1 MPENLLDSPILYSL
15 ALTLL
20 HFLWQGCLIALVL
33 KCLLSGTSYKNPQ
46 LRYFWSTT
54 ALITCLI
61 LPIITFSIIYTPDY
75 LNVGQQALNSMAPFD
90 ANQQNAVINSDWY
103 QVVVDSLPFLS
114 LAWMIVVLISS
125 IKLLFALQQVN
136 RLSTTDTIAV
146 NNSLQARF
154 EQLIEHFNLWRK
166 PQLLISLKTE
176 VPMAIGWLKP
186 VILLPAAMMSGLTSA
201 QLEMLILHEL
211 AHIRRHDY
219 LVNFLQTLVEILL
232 FFHPG
237 VRWISKQM
245 RYEREY
251 CSDDIAVKHCG
262 NAIAYAHTLAD
273 TASLCHKHRHSSIPA
288 MAMAASGGDLKQR
301 VVRLIDQEHTCITE
315 NDSGKLL
322 ASIVILFAIL
332 SVFAKPFVDN
342 SIIDWGSGRISLM
355 QSASELLQ
363 RRVDND
369 DDHPLSQTSIA
380 QQLVEQNTSE
390 VTTLSSDNNTAITAK
405 TIQRDDESALLVQT
419 IQPVIDTS
427 TNLSQLKMT
436 PIANEVSNE
445 VAIEVP
451 TNKILAQ
458 AKTIQ
463 ANKDRSSDNLNVT
476 KLNNTTFDIQSDTKN
491 TPKLVKENTQTIQ
504 NRQKTISDLA
514 FERSDSSNAQSQFKN
529 PYANQVAS
537 LIEEPLPENLG
548 TIEFNNSY
556 TQVLTQEK
564 KTVETKQMS
573 NDDATR
579 LAPINKASAKLIS
592 SVEPRYP
599 SVAKRKGIEIDVFV
613 KFVINKDGRV
623 SDIEF
628 EDTNKVNYF
637 RNSIRTAMNKW
648 RFLPAKI
655 NEKPIESQMAKI
667 FSFSLIKG

>member
-33 KCLLSGTSYKNPQ
+33 KCLLSSTSYKNPQ

-54 ALITCLI
+54 ALVTCLI
-61 LPIITFSIIYTPDY
+61 LPIATFSIIYTPDY
-75 LNVGQQALNSMAPFD
+75 LNVGQQALNSMALFD
-90 ANQQNAVINSDWY
+90 AHQPNAVINSDWY
-103 QVVVDSLPFLS
+103 QIVVDSLPFLS
-114 LAWMIVVLISS
+114 LAWMSVVLISS
-125 IKLLFALQQVN
+125 IKLLLALQQVN
-136 RLSTTDTIAV
+136 RLSTIDTIGV
-146 NNSLQARF
+146 NNTLQARF
-154 EQLIEHFNLWRK
+154 DQLTSQFNLWRK

-342 SIIDWGSGRISLM
+342 STIDWGSGRISFM

-363 RRVDND
+363 RRADN
-369 DDHPLSQTSIA
+369 DDHPLSRTSIA
-380 QQLVEQNTSE
+380 QQLVEQNTPESNSISSNNK
-390 VTTLSSDNNTAITAK
+390 TLISAK
-405 TIQRDDESALLVQT
+405 TIQAVDDTPLSVNLAQPEIDNSAT
-419 IQPVIDTS
+419 
-427 TNLSQLKMT
+427 LSQLKIAPSIAEA
-436 PIANEVSNE
+436 PIETSTKNA
-445 VAIEVP
+445 
-451 TNKILAQ
+451 LAQ
-458 AKTIQ
+458 AKTIIV
-463 ANKDRSSDNLNVT
+463 NKNNAPTNLNDSKVNET
-476 KLNNTTFDIQSDTKN
+476 KLDAKSDTKLAINN
-491 TPKLVKENTQTIQ
+491 TNVIPNK
-504 NRQKTISDLA
+504 QKSISDLA
-514 FERSDSSNAQSQFKN
+514 FERSDSSNTESQFKN
-529 PYANQVAS
+529 PYASQVAS
-537 LIEEPLPENLG
+537 LIEEPLPESVG
-548 TIEFNNSY
+548 TIDFSNSF
-556 TQVLTQEK
+556 TQTLTQENK
-564 KTVETKQMS
+564 PVESTQITLNEASKLVP
-573 NDDATR
+573 AK
-579 LAPINKASAKLIS
+579 KASAQLIS

-599 SVAKRKGIEIDVFV
+599 AVAKRKGIEIDVFV
-613 KFVINKDGRV
+613 RFVINKDGRV
-623 SDIEF
+623 ADIEF

-655 NEKPIESQMAKI
+655 NEQPIESQMAKI